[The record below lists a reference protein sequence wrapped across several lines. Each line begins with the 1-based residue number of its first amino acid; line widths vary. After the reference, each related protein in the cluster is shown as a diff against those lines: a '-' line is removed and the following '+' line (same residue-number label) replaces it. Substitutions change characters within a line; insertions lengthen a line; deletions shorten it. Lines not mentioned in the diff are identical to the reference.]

1 MPRILIAALLAFV
14 LSWAAANAQTPAADL
29 QANIGRL
36 TSLDYPTRMNAARTI
51 RRLPSAEAVPALVGA
66 VRKHPDEFVRYRAFI
81 VLYSIAIAGAWIA
94 HRQLKILPDVERP
107 KLISLEKILTETTRL
122 MTYRSDFRT

>member
-1 MPRILIAALLAFV
+1 MPRLLIAALLAFV
-14 LSWAAANAQTPAADL
+14 LCAAADAQTPAAEL

-51 RRLPSAEAVPALVGA
+51 RRLPPAEAVPALVGA

-81 VLYSIAIAGAWIA
+81 MLSSFNDSGTGDLVRGLLRDEIGRA
-94 HRQLKILPDVERP
+94 HV
-107 KLISLEKILTETTRL
+107 
-122 MTYRSDFRT
+122 